1 MKRLLLVRHAKSSWD
16 FPQLSDFERPLNERG
31 LRDVQTM
38 GQRLK
43 ALGIRP
49 EGIVSSGAKRALDT
63 AEGMGKI
70 WGESAKNIQ
79 MIPALYHADAEALCR
94 IIKNLPAH
102 LNQVMLVAH
111 NPGITD
117 LVNQLAVFSTDN
129 IPTCGVVVIDFEV
142 AQWQQVSAQKAQL
155 HLYEYPKKNT

>member
-1 MKRLLLVRHAKSSWD
+1 MKRLILVRHAKSSWD
-16 FPQLSDFERPLNERG
+16 YPELSDFDRPLNERG

-49 EGIVSSGAKRALDT
+49 DGIISSGAKRALDT
-63 AEGMGKI
+63 ALAIGKVL
-70 WGESAKNIQ
+70 GESSKNVQ

-102 LNQVMLVAH
+102 QHQVMLVAH

-117 LVNQLAVFSTDN
+117 LVNQLAVFTTDN

-142 AQWQQVSAQKAQL
+142 AQWQQIQRSSAIL
-155 HLYEYPKKNT
+155 VHYDYPKKEA